1 MKLSVKKSGE
11 GVLEVADRLTIERAG
26 ELKLKLLKS
35 MESVDILTLDI
46 NNVTDID
53 LTSIQLFCSANRTFN
68 SENKQLLIQDYG
80 NLDVLSTVLGDA
92 GFGVS
97 QCMSKK
103 LCKICLWE
111 EAMQDDKNDN
121 GGR

>member
-11 GVLEVADRLTIERAG
+11 GVLEVADRLTIERAE
-26 ELKLKLLKS
+26 ELKHKLLKS
-35 MESVDILTLDI
+35 MKSVDILTLDM

-53 LTSIQLFCSANRTFN
+53 LSSIQLFCSANRTFYA
-68 SENKQLLIQDYG
+68 ENKQLLIQDYG
-80 NLDVLSTVLGDA
+80 SLEVLNKVLGDA

-97 QCMSKK
+97 HCMSKK
-103 LCKICLWE
+103 YCKICLWE

-121 GGR
+121 GSR